1 MDAGLLNCR
10 VTVRQRS
17 TGSDELGQ
25 PLESWADVCTVWAE
39 IRHPSGVELIKAGA
53 EVSVVRASIKV
64 RQRPGITAAMQAVH
78 GARVYDIEAVLP
90 DEVDRLHM
98 FLVCKVTT

>member
-1 MDAGLLNCR
+1 MALNSLI
-10 VTVRQRS
+10 TIRQRVA
-17 TGSDELGQ
+17 GADALGQ
-25 PLESWADVCTVWAE
+25 PADAWVDVCTAWSE

-64 RQRPGITAAMQAVH
+64 RQRQGITAAMQAVH

-98 FLVCKVTT
+98 FLVCKMTT

>member
-1 MDAGLLNCR
+1 MALNSL

-17 TGSDELGQ
+17 AGSDELGQ

-64 RQRPGITAAMQAVH
+64 RRRTGITAAMQLVH
-78 GARVYDIEAVLP
+78 GGRTYDIEAILP
-90 DEVDRLHM
+90 DEVDRLYM
-98 FLVCKVTT
+98 LLVCKVTA